1 MNVEIKIKKM
11 KESSGNQQ
19 FYVGAW
25 DLDKESDLFDSNC
38 LNFSC
43 HQSKYFDMETKEPV
57 ERATYDAIQLLKF
70 FGKKE
75 EDLVLLGLTEEE
87 EKVVSETFKFWRFEK

>member
-1 MNVEIKIKKM
+1 MNIEIKIKKM

-25 DLDKESDLFDSNC
+25 DLDKGSDFFDSNC

-43 HQSKYFDMETKEPV
+43 H
-57 ERATYDAIQLLKF
+57 
-70 FGKKE
+70 
-75 EDLVLLGLTEEE
+75 
-87 EKVVSETFKFWRFEK
+87 

>member
-11 KESSGNQQ
+11 KESNGNQQ

-25 DLDKESDLFDSNC
+25 DLDKEYDFFDSNC

-57 ERATYDAIQLLKF
+57 ERATYDAIHLLKY
-70 FGKKE
+70 
-75 EDLVLLGLTEEE
+75 
-87 EKVVSETFKFWRFEK
+87 

>member
-19 FYVGAW
+19 FYVGVW
-25 DLDKESDLFDSNC
+25 DLDKETDFFDSNC

-43 HQSKYFDMETKEPV
+43 HQSKHFDMETKEPV
-57 ERATYDAIQLLKF
+57 ERATYDAIELLKF
-70 FGKKE
+70 FGKGE
-75 EDLVLLGLTEEE
+75 DDLVLLGLTEEE
-87 EKVVSETFKFWRFEK
+87 KEIVSKTFEFWKF

>member
-19 FYVGAW
+19 FFVGVW
-25 DLDKESDLFDSNC
+25 DLDKEPDFFDSNC

-57 ERATYDAIQLLKF
+57 SRATCDAIELLKF
-70 FGKKE
+70 FDKKK

-87 EKVVSETFKFWRFEK
+87 KEVVNNTFEFWRFDQ

>member
-25 DLDKESDLFDSNC
+25 DLDKEYDFFDSNS

-43 HQSKYFDMETKEPV
+43 YQSKHFDMETKEPV
-57 ERATYDAIQLLKF
+57 KRATYDAIELLKF
-70 FGKKE
+70 FNKRK
-75 EDLVLLGLTEEE
+75 EDLVLLGLTDE
-87 EKVVSETFKFWRFEK
+87 EKEVVSDTFEFWSFDK